1 MNTTAQEVVVT
12 SLHETNHEL
21 GGPLSCRAP
30 FGLSTCGRLGPKG
43 KKKRKGKKGETEQ
56 VDAKKKGGK
65 DDLKSVSDF
74 TKDFRL
80 TEGLFNL
87 YQDTAKGS
95 MYMHIPAEAMGN
107 EFIYFSQV
115 EDGVVLSGFHRGQY
129 RGSKV
134 ISFHRHFG
142 QLEVHAENTNFFV
155 DPNNALSKAADANLN
170 TPILASLKVEA
181 EDSSGVVISADALF
195 LKEELQM
202 VKPPTR
208 PGRRSALGKL
218 SKTKS
223 KVVDVVN
230 YPENTEVSVDYVYD
244 TSSPN
249 VGGSQFVD
257 GRVVTVGY
265 RHALLPMP
273 EDGFT
278 PRADDPRIGFFTT
291 NVDDLTGVT
300 STPWRDL
307 IHRWRLEKKDPEA
320 AMSEPVEPI
329 TWWIENTTP
338 EEFRPII
345 KAGVEKWNLAFE
357 PLGFKNAVVVKVQ
370 PDTADWDAGDVRYN
384 VLRWTAFPTPP
395 FSGYGPSFV
404 NPRTGE
410 ILGADIMLEYGG
422 MVGRLWRAEVFSKAG
437 MIEDAMDEEYAEL
450 DAELEHRSSR
460 EVLAEQMSRCHA
472 GTIMGRNSL
481 LAAAAMRAYNFT
493 DEEHAEFVRQTL
505 HRLVLHEVGHTL
517 GMSHNMHASTMLS
530 PDELKDAD
538 VVAVNGM
545 CNSVM
550 EYPAINFARNPEE
563 QTLFYD
569 DSPGP
574 YDKWVIEYGYSVG
587 LEDPQAEEDRLAAI
601 LERSTDPLLQFGND
615 ADDMRGTGRGINPDV
630 NIYDLSSDPVAYASE
645 RCDLVNDLLPSLVEN
660 FASGVDSHQEVLRAY
675 YALTGEYAT
684 QLRVMT
690 RQIGG
695 VRYNRATPAQLDGKA
710 PFTPVAEA
718 DQKAAMAA
726 LRTYAFAPDAFDA
739 QADVLAYLQSQRRGF
754 GFFGRNEDPR
764 IHARVAG
771 AQFGAL
777 AQLVHP
783 NVLMRIL
790 DSGLYGNTYD
800 LAEYMED
807 LTDAV
812 FKADRRTTV
821 NTYRQGLQLMY
832 VRALIASL
840 SEKSRLNSVAQ
851 SVVLAQLRAIDR
863 QQRDGVSPDGMTRA
877 HRAHV
882 RHLIEVALDQ

>member
-1 MNTTAQEVVVT
+1 MKRTTNWAAL
-12 SLHETNHEL
+12 SLAALLL
-21 GGPLSCRAP
+21 GFQPVEGW
-30 FGLSTCGRLGPKG
+30 GQKG
-43 KKKRKGKKGETEQ
+43 KKKRKGKKSETEQ

-257 GRVVTVGY
+257 GRVVTVSY

-273 EDGFT
+273 EGGFT
-278 PRADDPRIGFFTT
+278 PRADDPRIGFFAT

-300 STPWRDL
+300 STPWRDM

-384 VLRWTAFPTPP
+384 VLRWTASPTPP

-587 LEDPQAEEDRLAAI
+587 LEDPQAEEERLATI

-812 FKADRRTTV
+812 FKADRRTSV

>member
-1 MNTTAQEVVVT
+1 
-12 SLHETNHEL
+12 
-21 GGPLSCRAP
+21 
-30 FGLSTCGRLGPKG
+30 
-43 KKKRKGKKGETEQ
+43 
-56 VDAKKKGGK
+56 
-65 DDLKSVSDF
+65 
-74 TKDFRL
+74 
-80 TEGLFNL
+80 
-87 YQDTAKGS
+87 
-95 MYMHIPAEAMGN
+95 
-107 EFIYFSQV
+107 
-115 EDGVVLSGFHRGQY
+115 
-129 RGSKV
+129 
-134 ISFHRHFG
+134 
-142 QLEVHAENTNFFV
+142 
-155 DPNNALSKAADANLN
+155 
-170 TPILASLKVEA
+170 
-181 EDSSGVVISADALF
+181 
-195 LKEELQM
+195 
-202 VKPPTR
+202 
-208 PGRRSALGKL
+208 
-218 SKTKS
+218 
-223 KVVDVVN
+223 
-230 YPENTEVSVDYVYD
+230 
-244 TSSPN
+244 
-249 VGGSQFVD
+249 
-257 GRVVTVGY
+257 
-265 RHALLPMP
+265 
-273 EDGFT
+273 
-278 PRADDPRIGFFTT
+278 
-291 NVDDLTGVT
+291 
-300 STPWRDL
+300 
-307 IHRWRLEKKDPEA
+307 
-320 AMSEPVEPI
+320 
-329 TWWIENTTP
+329 
-338 EEFRPII
+338 
-345 KAGVEKWNLAFE
+345 
-357 PLGFKNAVVVKVQ
+357 
-370 PDTADWDAGDVRYN
+370 
-384 VLRWTAFPTPP
+384 
-395 FSGYGPSFV
+395 V

-481 LAAAAMRAYNFT
+481 LATAAMRAYNFT
-493 DEEHAEFVRQTL
+493 DDEHAEFVRQTL

-530 PDELKDAD
+530 PDELKDPD

-574 YDKWVIEYGYSVG
+574 YDKWVIEYGYSAG
-587 LEDPQAEEDRLAAI
+587 LEDPQAEEQRLAAI

-660 FASGVDSHQEVLRAY
+660 FAPGVDSHQEVLRAY

-695 VRYNRATPAQLDGKA
+695 VRYNRATPAQLDGTP
-710 PFTPVAEA
+710 PFTPVSEA

-726 LRTYAFAPDAFDA
+726 LRTYAFAPDAFEA
-739 QADVLAYLQSQRRGF
+739 QANVLAYLQSQRRGF

-812 FKADRRTTV
+812 CKADHRTSV

-851 SVVLAQLRAIDR
+851 SVVLAQLRTIDR

-877 HRAHV
+877 HRDHV

>member
-1 MNTTAQEVVVT
+1 MKRTTNWAAL
-12 SLHETNHEL
+12 SLAALLL
-21 GGPLSCRAP
+21 GFQPVECWGQ
-30 FGLSTCGRLGPKG
+30 KG

-74 TKDFRL
+74 TKDFHL

-170 TPILASLKVEA
+170 TPILVSLKVEA

-257 GRVVTVGY
+257 GRVVTVSY

-273 EDGFT
+273 DDGFT

-300 STPWRDL
+300 STPWRDM

-384 VLRWTAFPTPP
+384 VLRWTASPTPP

>member
-1 MNTTAQEVVVT
+1 MKRTTSWAALSLAALLLGFQPVEGWAQ
-12 SLHETNHEL
+12 
-21 GGPLSCRAP
+21 
-30 FGLSTCGRLGPKG
+30 KG

-223 KVVDVVN
+223 KVVHVVN

-300 STPWRDL
+300 STPWRDM

-384 VLRWTAFPTPP
+384 VLRWTASPTPP

-574 YDKWVIEYGYSVG
+574 YDKWVIEYGYSEG

-695 VRYNRATPAQLDGKA
+695 VRYNRATPAQLDGRA
-710 PFTPVAEA
+710 PFTPVSEA

-726 LRTYAFAPDAFDA
+726 LRTYAFAPDALDA

-812 FKADRRTTV
+812 FKADRRSSV

-882 RHLIEVALDQ
+882 RHLIEVALNQ

>member
-1 MNTTAQEVVVT
+1 MKRTTNWAAL
-12 SLHETNHEL
+12 SLAALLL
-21 GGPLSCRAP
+21 GFQPVEGW
-30 FGLSTCGRLGPKG
+30 GQKG

-87 YQDTAKGS
+87 YQDSAKGS

-300 STPWRDL
+300 STPWRDM

-384 VLRWTAFPTPP
+384 VLRWTASPTPP

>member
-1 MNTTAQEVVVT
+1 MKRTTNWAAL
-12 SLHETNHEL
+12 SLAALLL
-21 GGPLSCRAP
+21 GFQPVEGW
-30 FGLSTCGRLGPKG
+30 GQKG

-300 STPWRDL
+300 STPWRDM

-384 VLRWTAFPTPP
+384 VLRWTASPTPP

-460 EVLAEQMSRCHA
+460 EVVAEQMSRCHA

-574 YDKWVIEYGYSVG
+574 YDKWVIEYGYSEG
-587 LEDPQAEEDRLAAI
+587 LEDPQAEENRLAAI

-660 FASGVDSHQEVLRAY
+660 FVSGVDSHQEVLRAY

-739 QADVLAYLQSQRRGF
+739 QTDVLAYLQSQRRGF

>member
-1 MNTTAQEVVVT
+1 MKRTTNWAAL
-12 SLHETNHEL
+12 SLAALLL
-21 GGPLSCRAP
+21 GFQPVEGW
-30 FGLSTCGRLGPKG
+30 GQKG

-257 GRVVTVGY
+257 GRVVTVSY

-273 EDGFT
+273 DDGFT

-300 STPWRDL
+300 STPWRDM

-384 VLRWTAFPTPP
+384 VLRWTASPTPP

>member
-1 MNTTAQEVVVT
+1 MKRITSWAALSLAAALLSFAPADGLAQ
-12 SLHETNHEL
+12 
-21 GGPLSCRAP
+21 
-30 FGLSTCGRLGPKG
+30 KG
-43 KKKRKGKKGETEQ
+43 KKKKKGKKGDTEQ
-56 VDAKKKGGK
+56 VDGKRKGGR
-65 DDLKSVSDF
+65 DGLKSVADF
-74 TKDFRL
+74 TKEFKLD
-80 TEGLFNL
+80 EGLFNL

-95 MYMHIPAEAMGN
+95 MYIHIPAEAMDD

-115 EDGVVLSGFHRGQY
+115 EDGVVSSGFFRGSY

-134 ISFHRHFG
+134 ITFHRHFG
-142 QLEVHAENTNFFV
+142 QLEVHAENTNFHV
-155 DPNNALSKAADANLN
+155 DPANALSKAADANLN

-181 EDSSGVVISADALF
+181 EDSTGVIVSADAMF

-202 VKPPTR
+202 VKPPSR
-208 PGRRSALGKL
+208 PGRKSALGKL

-223 KVVDVVN
+223 KVVDVAN
-230 YPENTEVSVDYVYD
+230 YPKNTELSVDYVYD
-244 TSSPN
+244 NGNPT
-249 VGGSQFVD
+249 VGGPQFED
-257 GRVVTVGY
+257 GRYVTVGY

-273 EDGFT
+273 EKGFT

-291 NVDDLTGVT
+291 EVDDLTGV
-300 STPWRDL
+300 SATPWKDM
-307 IHRWRLEKKDPEA
+307 IHRWRLEKKDPSA

-345 KAGVEKWNLAFE
+345 KAGVEKWNQAFE
-357 PLGFKNAVVVKVQ
+357 PLGFKNAVVVKIQ
-370 PDTADWDAGDVRYN
+370 PDDADWDAGDVRYN
-384 VLRWTAFPTPP
+384 VLRWTASPTPP

-437 MIEDAMDEEYAEL
+437 MIEEAMDEEYAAL
-450 DAELEHRSSR
+450 DEEMEGRSSR
-460 EVLAEQMSRCHA
+460 ELLSEQMSRCHA
-472 GTIMGRNSL
+472 GTVMGRNSL
-481 LAAAAMRAYNFT
+481 LATAAMRAYNFT

-530 PDELKDAD
+530 PDELKDAAK
-538 VVAVNGM
+538 VAENGM

-550 EYPAINFARNPEE
+550 EYPSINFARNKAE
-563 QTLFYD
+563 QTRFYD

-587 LEDPQAEEDRLAAI
+587 LEDADAEASRLSAI

-615 ADDMRGTGRGINPDV
+615 ADDMRSTGRGINPDV

-645 RCDLVNDLLPSLVEN
+645 RCELVNDLLPSIVEN
-660 FASGVDSHQEVLRAY
+660 FAPGVDSHQEVLRAY

-684 QLRVMT
+684 QLRIMT

-695 VRYNRATPAQLDGKA
+695 VRYNRATPSQLDGAA
-710 PFTPVAEA
+710 PYTPVSEA
-718 DQKAAMAA
+718 DQKASMKA
-726 LRTYAFAPDAFDA
+726 LSKYAFAPDAFEA
-739 QADVLAYLQSQRRGF
+739 QADVLAYLQAQRRGF
-754 GFFGRNEDPR
+754 GFFGGGEDPKV
-764 IHARVAG
+764 HARVAG
-771 AQFGAL
+771 AQRGAL
-777 AQLVHP
+777 AHLVNP
-783 NVLMRIL
+783 NVLMRVL

-800 LAEYMED
+800 LAEYMDD
-807 LTDAV
+807 LTDAI
-812 FKADRRTTV
+812 FKADLRKSV

-832 VRALIASL
+832 VKALVKSL
-840 SEKSRLNSVAQ
+840 DDKSRLNGVAQ
-851 SVVLAQLRAIDR
+851 SVVLAQLRRIDR
-863 QQRDGVSPDGMTRA
+863 QQRDASSPDGLTRA

-882 RHLIEVALDQ
+882 RHLIDVALDR

>member
-1 MNTTAQEVVVT
+1 MKRTTNWAAL
-12 SLHETNHEL
+12 SLAALLL
-21 GGPLSCRAP
+21 GFQPVEGW
-30 FGLSTCGRLGPKG
+30 GQKG

-300 STPWRDL
+300 STPWRDM

-384 VLRWTAFPTPP
+384 VLRWTASPTPP

-460 EVLAEQMSRCHA
+460 EVVAEQMSRCHA

-574 YDKWVIEYGYSVG
+574 YDKWVIEYGYSEG
-587 LEDPQAEEDRLAAI
+587 LEDPQAEENRLAAI

-739 QADVLAYLQSQRRGF
+739 QTDVLAYLQSQRRGF

>member
-1 MNTTAQEVVVT
+1 MKRTTNWAAL
-12 SLHETNHEL
+12 SLAALLL
-21 GGPLSCRAP
+21 GFQPVEGW
-30 FGLSTCGRLGPKG
+30 GQKG

-300 STPWRDL
+300 STPWRDM

-384 VLRWTAFPTPP
+384 VLRWTASPTPP

-460 EVLAEQMSRCHA
+460 EVVAEQMSRCHA

-574 YDKWVIEYGYSVG
+574 YDKWVIEYGYSEG
-587 LEDPQAEEDRLAAI
+587 LEDPQAEENRLAAI

-660 FASGVDSHQEVLRAY
+660 FVSGVDSHQEVLRAY

-739 QADVLAYLQSQRRGF
+739 QTDVLAYLQSQRRGF

-800 LAEYMED
+800 LTEYMED